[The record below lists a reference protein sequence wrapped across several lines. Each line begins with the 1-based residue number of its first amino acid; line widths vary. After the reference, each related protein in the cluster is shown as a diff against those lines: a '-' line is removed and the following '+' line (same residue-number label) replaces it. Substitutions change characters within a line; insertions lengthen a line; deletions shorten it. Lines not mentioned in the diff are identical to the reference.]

1 MATCFSSQLMVRFW
15 IFTVWLFHG
24 LAIFGLIVM
33 RIRKPHLPR
42 PYKVSNCLI
51 TIELLIFCL
60 MANADVNN
68 TLFLYFDENK
78 YEMSFPLKVNILI
91 PIFATLGACYL
102 VIAPLTVFPL
112 EGEFI
117 FTLAVAGSAVIFYV
131 PLVRW
136 NWNSKIT
143 GVIAI
148 MIL

>member
-1 MATCFSSQLMVRFW
+1 M
-15 IFTVWLFHG
+15 
-24 LAIFGLIVM
+24 
-33 RIRKPHLPR
+33 
-42 PYKVSNCLI
+42 
-51 TIELLIFCL
+51 
-60 MANADVNN
+60 N
-68 TLFLYFDENK
+68 TLPFFLF
-78 YEMSFPLKVNILI
+78 KVNILI

-143 GVIAI
+143 GAKEI
-148 MIL
+148 MMPWEKKLTVL